1 MRQMTYPASP
11 TLRRAA
17 FQIAG
22 ETITGVEFTG
32 RNGLYFWV
40 PEQDLMYQWFGYAC
54 WVQIPIG
61 NLGTKRR
68 RELLQVWH
76 GEPRQTVC
84 P

>member
-1 MRQMTYPASP
+1 MRQQTYQATPR
-11 TLRRAA
+11 LRRAA

-40 PEQDLMYQWFGYAC
+40 PDADQMYQWHGYAT
-54 WVQIPIG
+54 WVQIEIG
-61 NLGTKRR
+61 SLGTKRR
-68 RELLQVWH
+68 RELLQIW
-76 GEPRQTVC
+76 GEPHQTVC